1 LRDNQ
6 TLSLGKPSKITATT
20 TNSAISNT
28 HTHEIDKASGTVAGI
43 VMLSAST
50 SSTATDKAATPSAVK
65 AAYDLAASKVSL
77 TANQAIAGS
86 KTFTKPIIV
95 ETSGWEKMRF
105 NVKGGHWQ
113 LEFNPAGIDGK
124 SLNFLFTSSE
134 KNPQQTRI
142 RFPTVTAHQNVA
154 YESWV

>member
-1 LRDNQ
+1 
-6 TLSLGKPSKITATT
+6 
-20 TNSAISNT
+20 
-28 HTHEIDKASGTVAGI
+28 
-43 VMLSAST
+43 MLSAST

-86 KTFTKPIIV
+86 KTFINPIIV
-95 ETSGWEKMRF
+95 GETSSWEKMRF

-124 SLNFLFTSSE
+124 SLNFL
-134 KNPQQTRI
+134 
-142 RFPTVTAHQNVA
+142 
-154 YESWV
+154 